1 MLDTLPYYDDKI
13 VFPEFDSSEVF
24 DDYAADEDE
33 FIDLDPVSEINLH
46 PYQSIPF
53 HDMFVKRK
61 VLNTVISASRGFGK
75 TVLGGAS
82 ASQAISELT
91 MLPESIPNKNAVIV
105 CPTYSQTVDVYYP
118 ILAYQFGLESYAIK
132 SSRSDGFFRFHNN
145 VELKLIS
152 GEAVERQRGKG
163 NAFVLIDELTSF
175 NMKEAQKEDMVD
187 SILMPT
193 ITTRW
198 SRKRVKDFEAHVLR
212 REGSRVSI
220 SPGRS
225 MTISTPKGEDA
236 FYDLYH
242 RDNSHTVVNDN
253 GDKIIIPSTW
263 KGYHYDYTKS
273 PYLDAD
279 EISLAAD
286 TMDPIRFAREYR
298 AIFEGSGANV
308 FYCFSRELNVL
319 PAGHV
324 APDEEESIHIPIDFN
339 VRKQCSSVWVIRGDF
354 ACCFDYLQG
363 SADTHQLAASIY
375 GRYVND
381 KRPASKIFCYPD
393 PSGRSAKTSA
403 VVGTTD
409 LTILASYGFQV
420 CAHSS
425 HPSIVDSVNATN
437 ARFLTAANP
446 VTGRKGI
453 RYAFVLS
460 NCKPVIESLI
470 RTQWVDK
477 KSDSAVIDKSLDVE
491 HFSDGIRYF
500 MEFRWPVRKRNKA
513 VRGFG
518 F

>member
-1 MLDTLPYYDDKI
+1 MEDYYDSNI
-13 VFPEFDSSEVF
+13 IFPAYDPDEVF
-24 DDYAADEDE
+24 EDYEEEEDLTFLEDE
-33 FIDLDPVSEINLH
+33 SSNEINLH
-46 PYQSIPF
+46 KYQSIPF
-53 HDMFVKRK
+53 NDMFIKR
-61 VLNTVISASRGFGK
+61 TVMNGVVSASRGFGK
-75 TVLGGAS
+75 TILGAAS
-82 ASQAISELT
+82 VAQAVSELT
-91 MLPESIPNKNAVIV
+91 DLPPSIPNKNAVIV

-118 ILAYQFGLESYAIK
+118 ILAYQFGLESYSVK
-132 SSRSDGFFRFHNN
+132 HSRADGFFRLHNA

-198 SRKRVKDFEAHVLR
+198 SKKRVADFEAHVLR
-212 REGSRVSI
+212 REGRRIKI

-225 MTISTPKGEDA
+225 LTISTPKGEDA
-236 FYDLYH
+236 FYDLH
-242 RDNSHTVVNDN
+242 NRNNAHTVVNDN
-253 GDKIIIPSTW
+253 GDVITIPSTW

-273 PYLDAD
+273 PYLDEH

-286 TMDPIRFAREYR
+286 TMDPIRFNREYR
-298 AIFEGSGANV
+298 ARFEGSGSNV
-308 FYCFSRELNVL
+308 FYCFERKLNVL
-319 PAGHV
+319 PIGSIV
-324 APDEEESIHIPIDFN
+324 ADPTEALHIAIDFN
-339 VRKQCSSVWVIRGDF
+339 VRKQCSSVWIVRGEF
-354 ACCFDYLQG
+354 ACCIDYLQG
-363 SADTHQLAASIY
+363 SADTDQLGAAIH
-375 GRYVND
+375 GRYVTPD
-381 KRPASKIFCYPD
+381 RSAKQIYCYPD

-409 LTILASYGFQV
+409 LSILEGYGFQL
-420 CAHSS
+420 CAHNS

-446 VTGRKGI
+446 VTKRPGI
-453 RYAFVLS
+453 RYAYVLA
-460 NCKPVIESLI
+460 NCKPVIESLA

-477 KSDSAVIDKSLDVE
+477 NSDSAMIDKSQDVE

-500 MEFRWPVRKRNKA
+500 MEYRWPIRRSNRGK
-513 VRGFG
+513 RGFA